1 MNHDELM
8 NQAASSTTG
17 QASSGPT
24 SLASVL
30 GDEYARD
37 ASDIHLAPG
46 YPVTVRVHGKLFGI
60 NNKPLTEEAT
70 EQLITELVPPT
81 LHDRLHSSKNVDCSL
96 KFDVNGSLQRFRA
109 NVYVAQGTLCA
120 CLRRI
125 PEDIPTFQWMG
136 FPAPLADRLIGLK
149 NGLVLVTGVTGSGKS
164 TTLAAL
170 INRINEQGGRRI
182 ITVEEPIEYVHKPRL
197 TGMITQREVG
207 KDVDSFYDGLKYG
220 LRQDPDVILV
230 GEIRDR
236 ETARMT
242 LSAAETG
249 HLIFATMH
257 TQDAKGAITR
267 FVDLFPHD
275 VHNDV
280 RTQLAL
286 SLRSV
291 VNQHLIPSIDPL
303 GKRAL
308 AVEILHANQPV
319 RTAIRA
325 GKIDSLESAIQTGK
339 RDGMVTLD
347 EDLTRLCFE
356 QKINMET
363 ARQFAKD
370 PQQIGR

>member
-1 MNHDELM
+1 MEADSR
-8 NQAASSTTG
+8 QADR
-17 QASSGPT
+17 PT
-24 SLASVL
+24 SDRQDAAVSLRDLL
-30 GDEYARD
+30 GDEFARD

-46 YPVTVRVHGKLFGI
+46 YPITVRVHGKLFGL
-60 NNKPLTEEAT
+60 NNRALTEAST
-70 EQLITELVPPT
+70 ESLIRELVPEP
-81 LHDRLHSSKNVDCSL
+81 LWDRLRDAKNLDCSL
-96 KFDVNGSLQRFRA
+96 KLDVEGVTQRFRA
-109 NVYVAQGTLCA
+109 NVFVAQGSLCA

-125 PEDIPTFQWMG
+125 PESIPSFDWMG
-136 FPAPLADRLIGLK
+136 FPSQLADRLITLK

-182 ITVEEPIEYVHKPRL
+182 ITIEEPIEYVHKARM

-207 KDVDSFYDGLKYG
+207 KDVDSFFDGLKYG

-236 ETARMT
+236 ETARMA

-257 TQDAKGAITR
+257 TQDAKGAVTR
-267 FVDLFPHD
+267 FIDLFPHD
-275 VHNDV
+275 IHNDV

-291 VNQHLIPSIDPL
+291 INQHLIPSIDPL

-308 AVEILHANQPV
+308 AIETMHTNQPV
-319 RTAIRA
+319 RSAIRT

-347 EDLTRLCFE
+347 EDLTRLCLG
-356 QKINMET
+356 QRISMDV
-363 ARQFAKD
+363 ARRFAKD